1 MTTSK
6 ASSSSTPAVES
17 SIESSLG
24 RLETIVEEIERT
36 PPPLETLIERYEEG
50 MALLKTCREK
60 LDAAERRIEIITR
73 TSRGEAALEP
83 FEES

>member
-1 MTTSK
+1 
-6 ASSSSTPAVES
+6 
-17 SIESSLG
+17 
-24 RLETIVEEIERT
+24 
-36 PPPLETLIERYEEG
+36 LIERYEEG

-73 TSRGEAALEP
+73 TGRGEAALEP